1 MASYNLN
8 SRFTNLENRFS
19 TFEKN
24 TDSKFISIQN
34 QQKIYSTGL
43 VMRIDALEKQ
53 IKDMEVALQTLQQRY
68 EENQL
73 QLSKLE
79 PKVGQKRKWW
89 QVI

>member
-19 TFEKN
+19 IFEKSTEN
-24 TDSKFISIQN
+24 KFIYNQN
-34 QQKIYSTGL
+34 QQKICTTGL
-43 VMRIDALEKQ
+43 VTRFETLEKQ
-53 IKDMEVALQTLQQRY
+53 IKDMQIALDALKVQY
-68 EENQL
+68 EENKIQL
-73 QLSKLE
+73 DKLE

>member
-24 TDSKFISIQN
+24 TDSKLISIQN
-34 QQKIYSTGL
+34 QQKVLTSGL
-43 VMRIDALEKQ
+43 VMRIDSLEKQ
-53 IKDMEVALQTLQQRY
+53 IKDMEIALQTLQKQFD
-68 EENQL
+68 ENQI
-73 QLSKLE
+73 QLSKLD